1 MVKAKVRKAGQRG
14 GGDRKGSSMPGW
26 VYLIMGLSI
35 GLTVA
40 YAVYVNSNKKLAQPA
55 AEPVSAPAAKPAAR
69 KPQPAAVAEEPAA
82 EGDVTFDF
90 YEMLPNLDVEL
101 YEEAKAPAT
110 ATATATPPAVSKQ
123 GIYIIQAGSFGG
135 LAEASKRKAE
145 LGLLGIHSEIKTG
158 DANGRTVYRVY
169 TDPMENPDDVN
180 RTSTLL
186 TGAGIDILLKRVSD

>member
-1 MVKAKVRKAGQRG
+1 
-14 GGDRKGSSMPGW
+14 MPGW
-26 VYLIMGLSI
+26 IYLIMGLAI

-40 YAVYVNSNKKLAQPA
+40 YAVYVNGNKKLAQPA
-55 AEPVSAPAAKPAAR
+55 AEAVSELAGKPAAR
-69 KPQPAAVAEEPAA
+69 KPEPATLVEEPLAP
-82 EGDVTFDF
+82 GDVTFDF

-101 YEEAKAPAT
+101 YEIEKAPAT
-110 ATATATPPAVSKQ
+110 ATVAPPAVSKP

-135 LAEASKRKAE
+135 LAEANKRKAE

-169 TDPMENPDDVN
+169 TDPMETPDDVN
-180 RTSTLL
+180 RASTLL